1 MNDGH
6 SVVGIDGLKLE
17 PLPAWNGV
25 DLQGD
30 VIPFEPIHAIDELH
44 EPLESRI
51 GAGFGGVAE
60 YGITVRWD
68 KNFLRVVRLLIERR
82 TQGAFFGG
90 VRFGGTITLDEAWQ
104 LGFDHVALCMG
115 AGKPTIIDMPHG
127 MASGVR
133 QASDFLM
140 SLQLTGAAKDDSVSN
155 LQLRLPVVVI
165 GGGLTAVDTATEA
178 LAYYPQQV
186 ERFLVRYERLESVV
200 GAEAVAA
207 LWDERERAIVTEYVA
222 HARAL
227 RAERKAAVDEG
238 RAPDI
243 KGLLDKWGGVVMVY
257 RRDLAQSP
265 SYRLNHEEVSK
276 AVEEGIHVLD
286 NHAPQGVVVDKWGEA
301 CALDVANGTGTKR
314 LPAAS
319 ILVAAGT
326 KPNIVLAREDDSVF
340 AVDKG
345 YFQAVDEGGKVVSPQ
360 RIPKPK
366 DVHVLTHLTDDGRGV
381 SFFGDLHPSFAGN
394 VVRAMAS
401 AKQGYPHITRLLH
414 KRKGDVGQDFQALR
428 ARLNSLWRAH
438 VVTVEE
444 LAPKIIELVVR
455 APAAARHFEPGQFF
469 RFQNYESLAPMKAD
483 TRLAMEGLALT
494 GAWVDKDKGLL
505 SLIVLEMGG
514 SSDICRLLRP
524 NEPVVLMG
532 PTGMPTELVGGEN
545 VLLVGGGLGNAVL
558 FSIAAGLRAKGSKV
572 LYVAGYRKAH
582 DRYKVPFIEQASDH
596 VVWCCDEAPGFRPT
610 REQDFAF
617 VGNIVEALVAYGEG
631 RLVGQD
637 KQDTLPLS
645 DIDRVIVIGSDGMMA
660 AVAAARH
667 GVLEPYLKPKHI
679 AIGSINSPMQCMM
692 KEICAQ
698 CLQVHKD
705 PKTGETRVVYSCFNQ
720 DQPLDWVDFDCLR
733 ERLAQNSVHE
743 KLTSLWLRHCLSA

>member
-1 MNDGH
+1 M
-6 SVVGIDGLKLE
+6 
-17 PLPAWNGV
+17 
-25 DLQGD
+25 
-30 VIPFEPIHAIDELH
+30 
-44 EPLESRI
+44 
-51 GAGFGGVAE
+51 
-60 YGITVRWD
+60 
-68 KNFLRVVRLLIERR
+68 
-82 TQGAFFGG
+82 
-90 VRFGGTITLDEAWQ
+90 
-104 LGFDHVALCMG
+104 GFDHVALCMG

-207 LWDERERAIVTEYVA
+207 LWDERERAIVAEYVA

-227 RAERKAAVDEG
+227 RAERKAAAEEG

-301 CALDVANGTGTKR
+301 CALDVANGAGTKR

-401 AKQGYPHITRLLH
+401 AKQGYPQITRLLH

-444 LAPKIIELVVR
+444 LAPKIVELVVR

-610 REQDFAF
+610 REQDFCLCWQHCGSPCCLWRGAF
-617 VGNIVEALVAYGEG
+617 GGA
-631 RLVGQD
+631 GQ
-637 KQDTLPLS
+637 
-645 DIDRVIVIGSDGMMA
+645 
-660 AVAAARH
+660 ARH
-667 GVLEPYLKPKHI
+667 VAFE
-679 AIGSINSPMQCMM
+679 
-692 KEICAQ
+692 
-698 CLQVHKD
+698 
-705 PKTGETRVVYSCFNQ
+705 
-720 DQPLDWVDFDCLR
+720 
-733 ERLAQNSVHE
+733 
-743 KLTSLWLRHCLSA
+743 